1 LNTGSTLTTNNTI
14 TQPGTTTL
22 SFNGGLYH
30 FQTLSFAGQGFFDM
44 SPIQSSLVQ
53 QDLSGF
59 AAIRVKTDAGTPYA
73 ILEAQ
78 GPSGHYSAILFRS
91 DTMQWK
97 PNNGYMSIDSL
108 SEFSDTTANKPMTWN
123 PTTGRWGWIRRWA
136 GSGSGGGGPD
146 ALFGSPKTVGFDTLS
161 YFPSWDLNV
170 IMVKDMKF
178 TGLNS
183 IAGSKVIT
191 DSTIEYIAQLVNDQS
206 SPGANKVYGTDG
218 SGVKGWKSDPTGGG
232 GLSGMTAGRIQ
243 IAASASALVDYSNLT
258 WDNTNKRVVLT
269 GADADWNGKA
279 GIEMVNT
286 TGDKRIYLFTSNY
299 DFRITSNFFGT
310 NGIISMNGQGD
321 DIKISNAYPGA
332 MILAP
337 NTVEQFRIAVDGK
350 VTVQTLKTSGSAP
363 TTSGTTK
370 MVITDANGLQS
381 FADIPSSGFT
391 NPMTTLG
398 DIIYGGSA
406 GAGTRLAGNT
416 TATKKFLT
424 QTGTGSVS
432 AAPSWGTLVSGDI
445 PDLSATYI
453 KNQSTAQ
460 TSSQFYVDGQ
470 SRIDNELLINTVDIG
485 AYKLQLNGG
494 FYNKIN
500 SGDNWVVE
508 ATGSVSLFATYQS
521 TGSGGT
527 GFFIK
532 SGDGASLGSKFSYVD
547 FWNYDATEQRWDLG
561 TYGTNNFTL
570 RDRTNSLDAL
580 VVTPSTG
587 NIKTLYTGSGNAI
600 AQFDASG
607 NFSRGVDPATLQAVT
622 YDIFNKGTVT
632 TTDATATSIADVTI
646 PNNTA
651 GTIEVNW
658 IAIKSDG
665 TQGYGSIK
673 NFSFRKTSGTL
684 TIDATGQSLY
694 SSLNEITA
702 SSQFASSGISV
713 NSNNLRIFVQ
723 GVPSTT
729 VKWKAVYKINYVN

>member
-1 LNTGSTLTTNNTI
+1 MRYLVV
-14 TQPGTTTL
+14 PKL
-22 SFNGGLYH
+22 S
-30 FQTLSFAGQGFFDM
+30 D
-44 SPIQSSLVQ
+44 I
-53 QDLSGF
+53 
-59 AAIRVKTDAGTPYA
+59 
-73 ILEAQ
+73 
-78 GPSGHYSAILFRS
+78 
-91 DTMQWK
+91 
-97 PNNGYMSIDSL
+97 
-108 SEFSDTTANKPMTWN
+108 
-123 PTTGRWGWIRRWA
+123 
-136 GSGSGGGGPD
+136 
-146 ALFGSPKTVGFDTLS
+146 DTLS

-286 TGDKRIYLFTSNY
+286 TGDKHIYLFTSNY

-332 MILAP
+332 MIFAP
-337 NTVEQFRIAVDGK
+337 NTVEQFRLAVDGK

-370 MVITDANGLQS
+370 MVITDANGQLS
-381 FADIPSSGFT
+381 FADIPS
-391 NPMTTLG
+391 
-398 DIIYGGSA
+398 GGSGEVNTA
-406 GAGTRLAGNT
+406 SNLGGGLANFSAKSGVDLQFNSFNT
-416 TATKKFLT
+416 SDFDLASNLISIDYTNGQAASSSNKGFLT
-424 QTGTGSVS
+424 STDWSTFNGKAPATGGSGYVQNQFSS
-432 AAPSWGTLVSGDI
+432 AQ
-445 PDLSATYI
+445 SAQYWI
-453 KNQSTAQ
+453 S
-460 TSSQFYVDGQ
+460 GQ

-485 AYKLQLNGG
+485 AYNLQLNGG

-508 ATGSVSLFATYQS
+508 ASGSVSLFATYQS

-570 RDRTNSLDAL
+570 RDRTNSKDAL

-607 NFSRGVDPATLQAVT
+607 NFSRG
-622 YDIFNKGTVT
+622 
-632 TTDATATSIADVTI
+632 
-646 PNNTA
+646 
-651 GTIEVNW
+651 
-658 IAIKSDG
+658 
-665 TQGYGSIK
+665 
-673 NFSFRKTSGTL
+673 
-684 TIDATGQSLY
+684 
-694 SSLNEITA
+694 
-702 SSQFASSGISV
+702 
-713 NSNNLRIFVQ
+713 
-723 GVPSTT
+723 
-729 VKWKAVYKINYVN
+729 